1 MKKKLRMN
9 PILKKDL
16 MVGSRSMKMSLTILG
31 INLCLVLMVLFVMV
45 VTNIDIMYSG
55 YDYSSLMMLFPVL
68 GVTEC
73 ILLSIIVPIITSGSI
88 SGERER
94 QTLDVML
101 TTPVKPFSI
110 AVGKLSSAMA
120 LVMMYIV
127 SAIPILAIA
136 FVLGGLNWG
145 ALFGLIAML
154 LYIGIYVGSVG
165 VFCSSVVKK
174 SVAATILTIAIG
186 LGIVVGTVVIF
197 SIWEAL
203 IAYRVAQN
211 NLMNDIGNAPLIF
224 LVNPYSPMVD
234 FLLRSMSSV
243 SIYDLV
249 EDSVPSYTGWIY
261 QFWMPISIVLN
272 LLISLGFL
280 KLAANNICVTKNRKK
295 AK

>member
-9 PILKKDL
+9 PILKKEL
-16 MVGSRSMKMSLTILG
+16 MVGSRSMKMSFTILG
-31 INLCLVLMVLFVMV
+31 INLFLILMVLFVMM
-45 VTNIDIMYSG
+45 VTNLNFRYSG
-55 YDYSSLMMLFPVL
+55 YSYSSLTALFPVL
-68 GVTEC
+68 GVTEG
-73 ILLSIIVPIITSGSI
+73 ILLSIVVPIITSGSV

-110 AVGKLSSAMA
+110 AIGKLSSAMA
-120 LVMMYIV
+120 LVMMYVI

-136 FVLGGLNWG
+136 FVLGGLNWS

-174 SVAATILTIAIG
+174 SIAATILTIAIG
-186 LGIVVGTVVIF
+186 LGIVIGTTVIF
-197 SIWEAL
+197 FIWRTL
-203 IAYRVAQN
+203 IAYRATLN
-211 NLMNDIGNAPLIF
+211 SALNDIGNAPLIF
-224 LVNPYSPMVD
+224 LFNPYSPMVD
-234 FLLRSMSSV
+234 FMLRSMSSI

-249 EDSVPSYTGWIY
+249 EDSIPPYTEWIY
-261 QFWMPISIVLN
+261 RFWMPISIVLN
-272 LLISLGFL
+272 LLIALGFL